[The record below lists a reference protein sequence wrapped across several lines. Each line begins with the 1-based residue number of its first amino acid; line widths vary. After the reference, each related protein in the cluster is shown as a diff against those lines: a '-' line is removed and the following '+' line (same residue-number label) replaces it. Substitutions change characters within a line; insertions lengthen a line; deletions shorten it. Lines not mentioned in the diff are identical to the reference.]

1 MKDCLSAKTAPD
13 APNESHLSNN
23 NQRILA
29 PNGALN
35 IVNKNGTLFPWV
47 GDQNSLVFLGEQ
59 VSHHPPISAFYA
71 EHVSKKISLNA
82 HIWTKSKFL
91 GLSIG
96 MYVSYLYF
104 FNIIFTITQKMT
116 FLTLKLIQ
124 GSIILVMLLCPFTL
138 HKGKIMY

>member
-1 MKDCLSAKTAPD
+1 MAKKPYNPILGEFFQCHWNMKDCLSAKTAPD
-13 APNESHLSNN
+13 APNESHLSSNS
-23 NQRILA
+23 QRILA

-96 MYVSYLYF
+96 MYVTYLDF
-104 FNIIFTITQKMT
+104 FVSEPSLHNKEISK
-116 FLTLKLIQ
+116 FLN
-124 GSIILVMLLCPFTL
+124 
-138 HKGKIMY
+138 